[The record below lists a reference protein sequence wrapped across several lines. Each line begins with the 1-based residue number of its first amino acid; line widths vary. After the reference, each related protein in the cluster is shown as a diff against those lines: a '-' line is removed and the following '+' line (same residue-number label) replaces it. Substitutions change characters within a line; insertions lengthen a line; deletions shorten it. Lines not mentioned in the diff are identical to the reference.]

1 MQAKRVVYISL
12 PSKILIEITTIMSM
26 YWCCVCYLKWA
37 RNVYIIHGMRCRID
51 LLIKHEVK
59 PSALSHHRYSGRVS
73 MILHEAHTSADAY
86 SCVNYIQMHLAH
98 FKYTRVLCAGRLL
111 AFQVHTACSN

>member
-1 MQAKRVVYISL
+1 MPHAGKEGCLFKSSIQ
-12 PSKILIEITTIMSM
+12 ILIEITNIMSM

-37 RNVYIIHGMRCRID
+37 RNVYIIHGMRCGID

-73 MILHEAHTSADAY
+73 MILHEAHTSVDAY
-86 SCVNYIQMHLAH
+86 SCVKYI
-98 FKYTRVLCAGRLL
+98 YTNAPSPL
-111 AFQVHTACSN
+111 